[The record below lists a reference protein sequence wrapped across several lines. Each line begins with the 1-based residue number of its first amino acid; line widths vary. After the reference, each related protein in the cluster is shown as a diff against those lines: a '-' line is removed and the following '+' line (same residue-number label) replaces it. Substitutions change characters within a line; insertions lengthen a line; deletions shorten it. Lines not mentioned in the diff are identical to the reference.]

1 RMGETMQE
9 SAYLALAL
17 VRSLQEKLKLP
28 EKFYEQRDLHLHIPE
43 GAVPKDGPSAG
54 VTMTTAMVSALN
66 GQKIK
71 KDVAM
76 TGEITLRGK
85 VLAVGGIRDKVIA
98 AHRSG
103 CRTILLPVD
112 NKDDIDEI
120 PESVRKDLTFHLC
133 HRIEDVFQ
141 HAFV

>member
-1 RMGETMQE
+1 
-9 SAYLALAL
+9 
-17 VRSLQEKLKLP
+17 
-28 EKFYEQRDLHLHIPE
+28 
-43 GAVPKDGPSAG
+43 
-54 VTMTTAMVSALN
+54 MTTAMVSALS
-66 GQKIK
+66 GRKIR

-103 CRTILLPVD
+103 CRIICLPKD

-120 PESVRKDLTFHLC
+120 PETVRKDLTIHLGET
-133 HRIEDVFQ
+133 IDDVFRQ
-141 HAFV
+141 ALV